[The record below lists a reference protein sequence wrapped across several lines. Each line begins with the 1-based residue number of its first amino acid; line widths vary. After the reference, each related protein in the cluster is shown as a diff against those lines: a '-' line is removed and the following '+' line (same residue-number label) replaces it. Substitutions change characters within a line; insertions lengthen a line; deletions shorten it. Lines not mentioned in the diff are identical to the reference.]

1 MRVTLNHV
9 ILSGLSDGTRQ
20 RDLNVLRS
28 LDQELCLRG
37 HKLDILLA
45 SNIDKQIQEKI
56 SNLAEYATV
65 LNAPVP
71 ALPTYKRM
79 VGTFLYLKNFLKD
92 HPSDIFHQSY
102 YPVPAV
108 GCNLAVTVN
117 DLRFAKFP
125 ETYSKQ
131 RRMFLE
137 YVVPKA
143 IRQADLVFAISEW
156 TKWEIVDL
164 YGVHP
169 EKIFTAPIP
178 YNSAFVR
185 EENREKL
192 ERVKALYR
200 LPETFLLCV
209 GHLEPRKN
217 YERIID
223 AFHSLD
229 QGRHRNVALVIV
241 GKPNLKWKKLLNK
254 SRRSHR
260 SKRIMFTGYIP
271 DADLPS
277 IYSLARALVFPSL
290 HEGFGIPLLE
300 AMGCGLPII
309 TSSTTAM
316 PEVVGDA
323 GVLVNPQSVSEIAG
337 AIDTVLSS
345 EMLRKDL
352 VQKGKSRLKTYSSKL
367 AASKLVD
374 GYESIRKDL

>member
-1 MRVTLNHV
+1 M
-9 ILSGLSDGTRQ
+9 
-20 RDLNVLRS
+20 
-28 LDQELCLRG
+28 
-37 HKLDILLA
+37 
-45 SNIDKQIQEKI
+45 
-56 SNLAEYATV
+56 
-65 LNAPVP
+65 
-71 ALPTYKRM
+71 
-79 VGTFLYLKNFLKD
+79 
-92 HPSDIFHQSY
+92 
-102 YPVPAV
+102 
-108 GCNLAVTVN
+108 
-117 DLRFAKFP
+117 
-125 ETYSKQ
+125 
-131 RRMFLE
+131 
-137 YVVPKA
+137 
-143 IRQADLVFAISEW
+143 
-156 TKWEIVDL
+156 
-164 YGVHP
+164 
-169 EKIFTAPIP
+169 
-178 YNSAFVR
+178 
-185 EENREKL
+185 
-192 ERVKALYR
+192 
-200 LPETFLLCV
+200 
-209 GHLEPRKN
+209 
-217 YERIID
+217 
-223 AFHSLD
+223 
-229 QGRHRNVALVIV
+229 VIV